1 MGKRTLEGPHLDW
14 RSSTNTSLGPIYKVN
29 YKCINSFVY
38 PLATFP
44 GAHRALPDVDAME
57 KVITHPKL
65 ARCLSKLLIRSA
77 TNQGGLWVAM
87 KRRYFRSA
95 ALIKELGNPAVT
107 TAQAKRLDELGLD
120 FQDLLKMNSEPNIA
134 KDSPC
139 LHGGPHNSSLFIIIE
154 ARAHVY
160 LGGGAVCY
168 SSGYIVHFNPG
179 KLRNQVRD

>member
-1 MGKRTLEGPHLDW
+1 MGKRTLGGPHLDW
-14 RSSTNTSLGPIYKVN
+14 TSSTNTSLGPIYKVN

-95 ALIKELGNPAVT
+95 ALIKELGKPAVT

-120 FQDLLKMNSEPNIA
+120 FQDLLKMNSESKTPEEFQTALKNR
-134 KDSPC
+134 
-139 LHGGPHNSSLFIIIE
+139 GVNSKPLREKIVKRFHQKS
-154 ARAHVY
+154 
-160 LGGGAVCY
+160 C
-168 SSGYIVHFNPG
+168 SSEPPTPAPD
-179 KLRNQVRD
+179 L